1 MRKGVIG
8 WSCINKY
15 LLIFITFYFNFIFLG
30 FWVFGVLG
38 FWGFGVLGFW
48 CFYNMRFAFWAVWG
62 CFVWR
67 ALTYAA

>member
-15 LLIFITFYFNFIFLG
+15 LLIFITFYFNFIF
-30 FWVFGVLG
+30 LG